1 MTAVTESDE
10 VFRLFDLPPELW
22 VRIARLA
29 LDDKP
34 KIRAW
39 PKNPQMGTYEQIL
52 TQPAITRTCHAL
64 RVEILPLFYESHIRF
79 RFYDG
84 LDGGRTKQSQRRVW
98 LRAIGAANRR
108 CLKNIELLAVP
119 EDMVGRQD
127 DKVYNNWMTPSN
139 FLKDLEFD
147 VELGTPIK
155 DTYGGAETEKAIDGE
170 MVYPFIF
177 K

>member
-1 MTAVTESDE
+1 MTAITENDE

-22 VRIARLA
+22 VRIARIA

-39 PKNPQMGTYEQIL
+39 SRWDTYEQTL

-98 LRAIGAANRR
+98 LRANGAANRR

-119 EDMVGRQD
+119 EDMLERQD
-127 DKVYNNWMTPSN
+127 DQEYKGRMTPSN
-139 FLKDLEFD
+139 FLKGFEID

-155 DTYGGAETEKAIDGE
+155 DTYGAEMEQALPSE
-170 MVYPFIF
+170 MVYPLIF

>member
-1 MTAVTESDE
+1 MITVTENDE

-39 PKNPQMGTYEQIL
+39 PDYHPTGTYEL
-52 TQPAITRTCHAL
+52 VLHQPAITRTCHAL
-64 RVEILPLFYESHIRF
+64 RVETLPLFYESHIRF
-79 RFYDG
+79 RFYNG
-84 LDGGRTKQSQRRVW
+84 LDGGFNYSSRRRAW

-108 CLKNIELLAVP
+108 CLKNVELLAIP
-119 EDMVGRQD
+119 EDMQD
-127 DKVYNNWMTPSN
+127 DQEYKGRWNPSD
-139 FLKDLEFD
+139 FLGKFDLD

-155 DTYGGAETEKAIDGE
+155 DTYGLESEHTVSGE
-170 MVYPFIF
+170 MVYPLIF
-177 K
+177 R